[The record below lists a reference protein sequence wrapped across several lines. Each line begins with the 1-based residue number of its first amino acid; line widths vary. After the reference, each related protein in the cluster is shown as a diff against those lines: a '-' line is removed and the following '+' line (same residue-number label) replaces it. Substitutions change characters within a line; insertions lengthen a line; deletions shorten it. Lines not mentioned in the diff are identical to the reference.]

1 MLNIKKSLAV
11 MAIGS
16 AMLLPMTSSATV
28 VTYNLGNVTDIA
40 APVGGDYTAFATLG
54 KVWDGGEVYNFSL
67 SSTSDLSISISE
79 LLGLSIGNT
88 YFSLKQ
94 GATEIQ
100 QIALAPLT
108 LLSSNTY
115 TFDDLTSGSYSL
127 TLVPSSIF
135 SLRLGGNVAISATS
149 VVPVPEPE
157 TNALM
162 FLGLGIIGMIA
173 RRKFA

>member
-11 MAIGS
+11 LAVGS
-16 AMLLPMTSSATV
+16 AMLLPMTSSATT

-40 APVGGDYTAFATLG
+40 APVGGDFSAFAVFG
-54 KVWDGGEVYNFSL
+54 SVIDGGEIYNFSL

-79 LLGLSIGNT
+79 LFGASIGNT

-100 QIALAPLT
+100 QIALAPLS
-108 LLSSNTY
+108 LLSSHTY
-115 TFDDLTSGSYSL
+115 TFDDLTSGNYSL
-127 TLVPSSIF
+127 TLVPSTIF
-135 SLRLGGNVAISATS
+135 TLRFGGNVAISATS

>member
-11 MAIGS
+11 MAFGS

-28 VTYNLGNVTDIA
+28 TNFNDITDSSNSGSFSTWVVAGAVIDA
-40 APVGGDYTAFATLG
+40 GDTF
-54 KVWDGGEVYNFSL
+54 NFSFTK
-67 SSTSDLSISISE
+67 TSDLSINISE
-79 LLGLSIGNT
+79 LFGLSIGNT

-100 QIALAPLT
+100 QIALAPLA
-108 LLSSNTY
+108 LVSSHTY

-135 SLRLGGNVAISATS
+135 TLRLGGEVAISAAS
-149 VVPVPEPE
+149 VTPVPEPE

>member
-1 MLNIKKSLAV
+1 
-11 MAIGS
+11 
-16 AMLLPMTSSATV
+16 MLLPMTSFATTV
-28 VTYNLGNVTDIA
+28 FTYDLGNVTDIA
-40 APVGGDYTAFATLG
+40 APVGGDFTAFATLG
-54 KVWDGGEVYNFSL
+54 KVWDGGEIYNFSL

-79 LLGLSIGNT
+79 FLGLSIGNT

-100 QIALAPLT
+100 QISLAPLAV
-108 LLSSNTY
+108 LSSNTY
-115 TFDDLTSGSYSL
+115 TFDDLTSGNYSL
-127 TLVPSSIF
+127 TLVPSTIF